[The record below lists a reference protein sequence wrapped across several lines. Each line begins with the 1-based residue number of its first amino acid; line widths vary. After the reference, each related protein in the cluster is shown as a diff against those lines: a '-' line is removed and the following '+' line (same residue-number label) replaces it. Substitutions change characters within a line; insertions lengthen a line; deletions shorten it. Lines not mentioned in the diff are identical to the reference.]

1 MSEANEQT
9 SGAGVEFIVMGLWGL
24 LADIAK
30 ALAPHAAPH
39 VAKGIMDAAK
49 DRIGPSNATKLA
61 EETSAELGRQISAL
75 QDRLSAAEDRAAAA
89 EARTLATEAEL
100 AAQQEQFRKWIIML
114 LSWNAVVTI
123 LLIVL
128 FFLRK

>member
-1 MSEANEQT
+1 
-9 SGAGVEFIVMGLWGL
+9 MGFWGL

-39 VAKGIMDAAK
+39 VAKGIVDAAK
-49 DRIGPSNATKLA
+49 ERIGPLNAGKRA
-61 EETSAELGRQISAL
+61 EETSAELGRQVSAL

-89 EARTLATEAEL
+89 EARTLAAESEL
-100 AAQQEQFRKWIIML
+100 STQQEQFRKWLIVL